1 MLSFLK
7 AEKKK
12 KRKALGTCDSD
23 DEKSKNK
30 IRYVKGDHYM
40 RDCVLFK
47 SGLKRNVFSKNSGIL
62 IQERNRT
69 TRV

>member
-23 DEKSKNK
+23 DEK
-30 IRYVKGDHYM
+30 
-40 RDCVLFK
+40 
-47 SGLKRNVFSKNSGIL
+47 LKDKL
-62 IQERNRT
+62 
-69 TRV
+69 